1 MTTIC
6 AETVN
11 CNNLITSNNKVERK
25 IGKVGKVSFD
35 NVNNASASA
44 FLKHAGFFQVKWP
57 ANCVLSSIL
66 VIITGNNIVM
76 GNTDDTILCMADGT
90 NAILGTSTNIV
101 MNEPYG
107 AAIDTDENVIA
118 DQNSHRT
125 SSCIGPGTI
134 DKGMLSSSD
143 RTITGVIFH
152 DADGVTDGGGDGAT
166 HVSGLDTAVIYVIL
180 SGYNLN

>member
-1 MTTIC
+1 
-6 AETVN
+6 
-11 CNNLITSNNKVERK
+11 
-25 IGKVGKVSFD
+25 
-35 NVNNASASA
+35 
-44 FLKHAGFFQVKWP
+44 
-57 ANCVLSSIL
+57 
-66 VIITGNNIVM
+66 M

-90 NAILGTSTNIV
+90 NAIWGTSTNIV
-101 MNEPYG
+101 MNEPYV
-107 AAIDTDENVIA
+107 AAIDVVIA

-134 DKGMLSSSD
+134 EKGMLSSSD

-166 HVSGLDTAVIYVIL
+166 HVSGLDTAVIYAIL